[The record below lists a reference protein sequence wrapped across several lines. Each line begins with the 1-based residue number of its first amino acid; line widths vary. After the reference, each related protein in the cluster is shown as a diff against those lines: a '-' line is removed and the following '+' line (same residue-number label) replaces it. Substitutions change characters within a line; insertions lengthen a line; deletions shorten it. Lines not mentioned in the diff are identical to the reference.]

1 MFSNFLPTV
10 ASGPSATVA
19 TAGYGS
25 RHAACS
31 GKLRRAAQEGG
42 GAPERSSAHRRAP
55 HAEPAGR
62 RQGASA
68 CDAWSKCDAWSSIHH
83 VKVKVAR
90 RCQSSYQRRG
100 HCGPTPRGRHV
111 PVPVLAATL
120 GLGVHPM
127 WRRPLGDHRVHGS
140 RGASCRPVDHDA
152 PAGAG
157 VTVQDE
163 HTAVEKRCAKK
174 KSASTRP
181 RASSAVLT
189 SGSIKSP
196 SPPANTVAS
205 SRHCATSSGQWTC
218 GMRSSALTLAC
229 SRAGAAQGRHPATRR
244 PRWQIADPGP
254 LTRAPW
260 QGHQP
265 AARSCLREYI
275 AVQCGGSIRRR
286 WSAWVGARRAATTRP
301 TSSHPGMLAAAP
313 ARPRDER
320 LALGALTSLNSIGE
334 GAIEG
339 GDALVSEHA
348 ASPCR
353 RFHGRGTSAR
363 GWLSNCPGRC
373 GGRLLHP
380 AASRAGGRRFRLPL
394 PMTPHLSAPGP
405 LRRALH
411 RGRRK
416 LANFHIA
423 GCAYPA
429 RHQ

>member
-1 MFSNFLPTV
+1 MQRKAQ
-10 ASGPSATVA
+10 AS
-19 TAGYGS
+19 
-25 RHAACS
+25 R
-31 GKLRRAAQEGG
+31 
-42 GAPERSSAHRRAP
+42 
-55 HAEPAGR
+55 AGR
-62 RQGASA
+62 RRSSGAVQRASA
-68 CDAWSKCDAWSSIHH
+68 STSCRAGGSP
-83 VKVKVAR
+83 AR
-90 RCQSSYQRRG
+90 RERVRRLVEVRRLVQHPSREG
-100 HCGPTPRGRHV
+100 ESGETMSKFIS
-111 PVPVLAATL
+111 AT
-120 GLGVHPM
+120 
-127 WRRPLGDHRVHGS
+127 RPLRANPS
-140 RGASCRPVDHDA
+140 RQTRASARS
-152 PAGAG
+152 
-157 VTVQDE
+157 E

-181 RASSAVLT
+181 RANSAVLT

-405 LRRALH
+405 LRRASMFLSATRVASRSSQTGKFPH
-411 RGRRK
+411 CRVCVSRTPSMTGISK
-416 LANFHIA
+416 IIISKHIE
-423 GCAYPA
+423 CV
-429 RHQ
+429 